1 MAKSSFDVIVRPVL
15 TEKALLLQAE
25 NKVTFEVSRN
35 SNKTEI
41 KKAVEEIFNVKVE
54 KVNKLNTK
62 PQKRRVGKYE
72 GYKRNWTK
80 AIITLKEGSEI
91 KLFGE

>member
-1 MAKSSFDVIVRPVL
+1 MAQSSYDVIVRPVL

-25 NKVTFEVSRN
+25 NKVTFEVARN

-54 KVNKLNTK
+54 KVNKLTTK
-62 PQKRRVGKYE
+62 PQKRRVGKHE
-72 GYKRNWTK
+72 GFKRNWTK
-80 AIITLKEGSEI
+80 AVITLKEGSEI